1 MTSINTNT
9 SAIAALQT
17 LRIIPG
23 TLEKTQAEVSS
34 GLRVATASD
43 NAAYWS
49 ISTTMRS
56 DARSMSAAQDAM
68 AFGAAKID
76 NAYAGIEATIG
87 VVDAFKS
94 RIVAAMESGVD
105 RTKIQGELAQLKQ
118 QAVSIA
124 TSVSFSGQNWLNTDI
139 ADIYDQSNS
148 RTTLTTGLVRQGSSV
163 RATTTDVDLAELS
176 LFNTMGGGVL
186 EKDDRSPGTIGGLRN
201 TGAFTYGG
209 GAIQSF
215 TFDGPLVFT
224 DDSTAITFD
233 MILDADDPSNTTS
246 PGGGTTVSVT
256 LNRTLMDQ
264 VYPTLNGVI
273 SSRDQFAWLVREAI
287 IPLGSAVCKPQRYDR
302 RIRPPVPK
310 DLRPDGVVHP
320 GARCLLDTRGRKDRR
335 PCGNR
340 DGRGRCPG
348 NGHVAHPKVV
358 SRQRL

>member
-1 MTSINTNT
+1 
-9 SAIAALQT
+9 
-17 LRIIPG
+17 
-23 TLEKTQAEVSS
+23 
-34 GLRVATASD
+34 
-43 NAAYWS
+43 
-49 ISTTMRS
+49 
-56 DARSMSAAQDAM
+56 M